1 MYVIFHTNRVK
12 GFFVIIFIIL
22 YNNYDDFQALY
33 RGTLSMNVI
42 KISPRGYCYGVVD
55 AMVIARNAALDKS
68 LPRPIYILGMIV
80 HNKHVTDAFA
90 EEGIITLD
98 GNNRK
103 EILDK
108 VDKGTVIFT
117 AHGISPEIRKLA
129 SQKGLVAIDATCPDV
144 TKTHDLIREKT
155 KEGYHIIYI
164 GKKGHPEPE
173 GAIGVAP
180 DAVHLVSN
188 PSDVEALQLTH
199 DKIIITNQTTMSQ
212 WDVADI
218 MKKVQEKY
226 PQAESYNEI
235 CLATQIRQE
244 AVAEQAK
251 EADVLIVV
259 GDPKSNNSNR
269 LAQVS
274 EEIAGT
280 KAYRIADISE
290 LDINWIKDASTAAVT
305 AGASTPTP
313 ITKEVITFLEQFD
326 PNNQETWE
334 RTKKVPLS
342 KILPKVKNAE

>member
-1 MYVIFHTNRVK
+1 
-12 GFFVIIFIIL
+12 
-22 YNNYDDFQALY
+22 
-33 RGTLSMNVI
+33 MNVI

-103 EILDK
+103 EILEK

-117 AHGISPEIRKLA
+117 AHGISPEVRELA
-129 SQKGLVAIDATCPDV
+129 RQKSLVAIDATCPDV
-144 TKTHDLIREKT
+144 TKTHDLIREKA
-155 KEGYHIIYI
+155 KEGYQIIYI

-180 DAVHLVSN
+180 GLVHLVSS
-188 PSDVEALQLTH
+188 PTDVDLLNIDS
-199 DKIIITNQTTMSQ
+199 DKIIVTNQTTMSQ

-226 PQAESYNEI
+226 PKVKSYNEI

-280 KAYRIADISE
+280 KAHRIADISE
-290 LDINWIKDASTAAVT
+290 LEIDWIKNASTVAVT

-326 PNNQETWE
+326 ANDETTWE
-334 RTKKVPLS
+334 RKKTVPLN
-342 KILPKVKNAE
+342 KILPKVKN

>member
-1 MYVIFHTNRVK
+1 MK
-12 GFFVIIFIIL
+12 
-22 YNNYDDFQALY
+22 
-33 RGTLSMNVI
+33 VI

-55 AMVIARNAALDKS
+55 AMVVARNAALDKS

-103 EILDK
+103 EILEK
-108 VDKGTVIFT
+108 VDSGTVIFT
-117 AHGISPEIRKLA
+117 AHGISPEVRELARK
-129 SQKGLVAIDATCPDV
+129 KGLVTIDATCPDV
-144 TKTHDLIREKT
+144 TKTHELIRQKE
-155 KEGYHIIYI
+155 KEGYEIIYI

-173 GAIGVAP
+173 GAVGVAP
-180 DAVHLVSN
+180 NVVHLVSSA
-188 PSDVEALQLTH
+188 SDVDALSIENE
-199 DKIIITNQTTMSQ
+199 KIIVTNQTTMSQ

-226 PQAESYNEI
+226 PYAEAYNEI

-280 KAYRIADISE
+280 TAYRIADITE
-290 LDINWIKDASTAAVT
+290 LNLDWIKNASTVAVT

-326 PNNQETWE
+326 PENEATWE
-334 RTKKVPLS
+334 RKKKVPLN
-342 KILPKVKNAE
+342 KILPKVKK